1 MGLRPIYWA
10 RVGSGV
16 ESSDRFPDLIDLPG
30 VGRTPDLVSVANA
43 LARRQENTTRTLYS
57 NVSRVPGGHRVE
69 VRTDGVVVTRTWPV
83 FPRRMEMIETFD
95 EAVTFA
101 RSALFAAVKRSLPLR
116 GEVACE
122 VSGGLD
128 SSLIYA
134 IARRIAATSRA
145 ELKIVP
151 VGRLHVGRARCDES
165 RFMEAMCGDVP
176 DRIFLQEGPLDP
188 KWFYEEAAACAD
200 LPGFPTDQANAPIY
214 AEMMRRGIT
223 IALTGHGG
231 DHMLG
236 EAQRGGAEHL
246 LRGQFAAA
254 WHYQH
259 GSLQGRA
266 SQIVRGDA
274 RLVARTFTRRPTTS
288 PPDLMTEQVRR
299 LVSRRDI
306 PLAHGLPPGLRLRWR
321 AIDQA
326 QGFYFSSRSARRQT
340 VDIDKRHPFFD
351 PTFIEAMARIPQW
364 LVGSNGDNRRLHRAI
379 ATDLLPAEVLE
390 RRGKA
395 EFGELTYDLLA
406 ISPPITSPKESAARR
421 FGWVDADRI
430 ESLWRAVVS
439 ESNGMRRKTLPLWNV
454 VRLDAWTSTFESNS

>member
-101 RSALFAAVKRSLPLR
+101 RSALFAAVERSLPLR

-134 IARRIAATSRA
+134 IARRIAATSRP

-188 KWFYEEAAACAD
+188 QWFYDDAAACAD

-236 EAQRGGAEHL
+236 GSPAGGAEHL
-246 LRGQFAAA
+246 VRGQFGEAWRFQQGSVQQRAAR
-254 WHYQH
+254 
-259 GSLQGRA
+259 L
-266 SQIVRGDA
+266 VRRDA
-274 RLVARTFTRRPTTS
+274 RLVAQMVTRRPTT
-288 PPDLMTEQVRR
+288 PPSDFMTEAMKQ
-299 LVSRRDI
+299 LVARRD
-306 PLAHGLPPGLRLRWR
+306 PQLPSGLPPGLRLRWR

-326 QGFYFSSRSARRQT
+326 QGFFFESRAARRQT

-364 LVGSNGDNRRLHRAI
+364 LVGSSDDSRWLHRAI
-379 ATDLLPAEVLE
+379 ASDLLPAPVLA
-390 RRGKA
+390 RKGKA
-395 EFGELTYDLLA
+395 EFGELSYEVLAASTLLTA
-406 ISPPITSPKESAARR
+406 PHLSAAYRR
-421 FGWVDADRI
+421 GWIDNQVNASSRPWPAFRI
-430 ESLWRAVVS
+430 
-439 ESNGMRRKTLPLWNV
+439 
-454 VRLDAWTSTFESNS
+454 DAWTATSLA